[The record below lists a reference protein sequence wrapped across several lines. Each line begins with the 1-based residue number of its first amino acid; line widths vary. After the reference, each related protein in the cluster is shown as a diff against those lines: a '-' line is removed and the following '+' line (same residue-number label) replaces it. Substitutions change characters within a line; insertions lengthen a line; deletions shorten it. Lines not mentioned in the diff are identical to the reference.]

1 MGGRTMVGTSLG
13 IGVAV
18 FELTGRAVADL
29 MDAAVARRSVVE
41 IPPRALRQALL
52 VLQSSVHGRIPEIL
66 GDDPEERV
74 ETLVA
79 LLEGTSE
86 DDLNTLLSAA
96 FEALGRLEDDKAQ
109 RSGRGRRRQ
118 ERRRSAL

>member
-1 MGGRTMVGTSLG
+1 MVGTSLG
-13 IGVAV
+13 IGVGV
-18 FELTGRAVADL
+18 IELTGRAVVDL
-29 MDAAVARRSVVE
+29 MDVAVGPRSVVE

-52 VLQSSVHGRIPEIL
+52 VFQSSVHGRIPEIL

-96 FEALGRLEDDKAQ
+96 FEALRRLEDEKAE
-109 RSGRGRRRQ
+109 RSGRGCRAGRRRQ
-118 ERRRSAL
+118 ERRRSAV

>member
-1 MGGRTMVGTSLG
+1 MMGSSLG
-13 IGVAV
+13 IGGAAV
-18 FELTGRAVADL
+18 ELTGRAVVDL
-29 MDAAVARRSVVE
+29 MEAAVVPRSVVE

-52 VLQSSVHGRIPEIL
+52 VFQSSVHGRIPEIL

-86 DDLNTLLSAA
+86 DDLNMLLSAA
-96 FEALGRLEDDKAQ
+96 FEALRRLEDDKLEHQ
-109 RSGRGRRRQ
+109 RRRGRRQRLRR
-118 ERRRSAL
+118 ERMRSVV

>member
-1 MGGRTMVGTSLG
+1 MVGTSLG
-13 IGVAV
+13 IGVG
-18 FELTGRAVADL
+18 FIELTGRAVVDL
-29 MDAAVARRSVVE
+29 MDVAVAPRSVVE

-52 VLQSSVHGRIPEIL
+52 VFQSSVHGRIPEIL
-66 GDDPEERV
+66 GDYPEERV

-96 FEALGRLEDDKAQ
+96 FEALRRLEDEKAE
-109 RSGRGRRRQ
+109 RSGRGCRAGRRRQ
-118 ERRRSAL
+118 VRRRSTV

>member
-1 MGGRTMVGTSLG
+1 M
-13 IGVAV
+13 
-18 FELTGRAVADL
+18 
-29 MDAAVARRSVVE
+29 RRSLADRLVE

-96 FEALGRLEDDKAQ
+96 FEALSRVEDDKAQ